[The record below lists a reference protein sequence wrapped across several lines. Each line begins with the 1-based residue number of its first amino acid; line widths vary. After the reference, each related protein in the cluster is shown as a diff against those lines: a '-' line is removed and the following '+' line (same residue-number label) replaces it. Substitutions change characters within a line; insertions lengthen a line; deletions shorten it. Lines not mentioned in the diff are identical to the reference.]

1 MLGRYHRG
9 CGVARELD
17 AYIPM
22 PMLLML
28 ACMFGSVKASRP
40 SFLTL
45 SLFYLLLV
53 ISVMSPIELVLSAD
67 WFDRSMF
74 KGIFDCLRISP
85 EVIELNLILR
95 LRYNFLGGLWRSEVT
110 NSPVW
115 IPVENTLNFV
125 QALLHYFF
133 TSQYGPM
140 EWT

>member
-1 MLGRYHRG
+1 M
-9 CGVARELD
+9 ELILLFLAIPNYYSVPMFWMI
-17 AYIPM
+17 AYV
-22 PMLLML
+22 
-28 ACMFGSVKASRP
+28 FWSVKASRP

-53 ISVMSPIELVLSAD
+53 ISVMSPIELILSAD

-85 EVIELNLILR
+85 EVIELNLLLR
-95 LRYNFLGGLWRSEVT
+95 LRYNFSGGLWRSEVT

-133 TSQYGPM
+133 TPQYGPI
-140 EWT
+140 ERT